1 MKRRLEELREEQD
14 TFLFDS
20 LCHPSKD
27 QIQGPEW
34 EGIIWNVCRYHKIR
48 SLLPLP
54 WSVIVINDDDD
65 AGGNCCEKQSAIVF
79 AHSCVLLLRVPI
91 MQSSDCSLLGL
102 FLRAAFAEHNPEK
115 WGNFSSWKR
124 AALLT
129 AYCKSYDFP
138 KLNVPQQWCKPTV
151 CAASTW
157 VPVCPPCGNWGQR
170 EPMQICRCS
179 CFLLHW
185 E

>member
-1 MKRRLEELREEQD
+1 MMTL
-14 TFLFDS
+14 
-20 LCHPSKD
+20 
-27 QIQGPEW
+27 
-34 EGIIWNVCRYHKIR
+34 V
-48 SLLPLP
+48 
-54 WSVIVINDDDD
+54 VIVVRSNLPY
-65 AGGNCCEKQSAIVF
+65 IVF
-79 AHSCVLLLRVPI
+79 ACSCVLLLRVPI

-179 CFLLHW
+179 CFLLHGSKIFYPW
-185 E
+185 THSFMSSVSIHEPVAS